1 MIRRCRPE
9 GDQALPGRRWFAVLL
24 VACLTSGAGSAGDE
38 PQPGDRGGTKAAAGK
53 AVLDEKSILDHN
65 RAWLWPDLKG
75 IRSVGFK
82 HVSGPKRLVESFGW
96 TQDGASVLEIV
107 DCPEAKWDVGKR
119 TVILADGTP
128 YSYAPGKK
136 YPSVTAVPPEGL
148 ERYARNHLRGVRMN
162 CAALDWGATPRQ
174 FTVGDVQRHD
184 DGTVT
189 AVLTPKQTHYRINAG
204 VMFHHT
210 SWAYVHDLDVG
221 RAELTVDPTTH
232 RILREV
238 DYAPD
243 DQSGAVVENNTHVF
257 VGSAPK
263 RQAVWEFSD
272 WKQVGKD
279 REVPMR
285 IRVSMPDRDRFEVDY
300 RFQWRDE
307 GLWVLERSSA
317 AFKGEDPQHGEIVD
331 LVVNRPV
338 VELDKAI
345 AGVKQA
351 LATLAEPAAKMT
363 AITLRGLYPFEFGK
377 KISLQ
382 KNDTEGY
389 PTVRDVLFAFDLL
402 DSSVRYISTVEMT
415 ADVSLERFDP
425 AKMAER
431 QLLVTFLDAQG
442 QPIQSH
448 YGSLALLPLEE
459 QSPKEM
465 VENLCK
471 HNALWLAPGRENEF
485 SYHNGKRQFK
495 VDEKSTLNVRR
506 AFALSTAFDELL
518 RSPTEC
524 RVPVR
529 FEGKLDG
536 KPVVFAAFCGKSME
550 HVLGGECAAGYG
562 YMSFWESSGSVL
574 FEKETWRPLVVRTGF
589 WEIQYS
595 DYVEIEP
602 GVAAPLRIVLISNN
616 DRDFR
621 FDFRFKVFD
630 KKLWL
635 LDRVYRNGKV
645 VGSIKDVLWADGK
658 AAATTAEAPEKG
670 TAELKSFDF
679 GRVVERHAPASRQAA
694 AIGRIMAQPLPWE
707 YPGYADLM
715 KTFIRTGESAGKATL
730 CMNVGRARQLK
741 DAAFFTLAWVS
752 PQGSVEPIRGPRDIQ
767 VSGFRL
773 PQAETARIKMCSKW
787 GSWDPCGVLWAE
799 IQRAKNGCDVKA
811 EIIDHSQDVGV
822 AAAVS
827 LAIVDS
833 HGVVRSTAER
843 VVCFVNYQGTYSSE
857 ESLHLAGVEAAGP
870 LYLVSRYSTEITARR
885 MGSSLGYSYDPYTP
899 PLAWK
904 LIFSAD
910 DSRAWGYGLLM
921 LQQNVHEELRR
932 YAGWE
937 FPPRQLEDHLRDFLL
952 KPHKDVLARLLRT
965 AKDAK
970 WLAVLAQLASHTED
984 PKFRELLLPLLDH
997 REQEVR
1003 EAAAIHLCRLGDA
1016 RRLNVAL
1023 DVFRRELAAAES
1035 PGPYRLLSPTLVET
1049 FMAIHY
1055 VDNDEAISAVG
1066 EASLKWR
1073 KHVKGDQRLDAFF
1086 GDENQAVFLLMLNV
1100 LGHSKR
1106 PLAANYLTR
1115 LLESEMRE
1123 SIKSAILL
1131 QLRNNEQNAE
1141 ARDAIEAGLE
1151 RGDATFFSC
1160 APYTPKIGK
1169 IIARKVVE
1177 GKLKKDAFTAA
1188 VAYLTYDNSKDA
1200 KDALRQVYEKRLY
1213 ADVPEAWIA
1222 VLSGLG
1228 RHGDRRH
1235 LGEAFDLLVKTIEQS
1250 PPPSPDKQKEYKR
1263 KARIDGIARRLDDS
1277 RYFPTTHVADFLHS
1291 KDADKD
1297 PTVREAVKTLLGDS
1311 YGIAGIYRTLPAL
1324 SPGMVRL
1331 AGGDDGAKVT
1341 TFGGRGFAM
1350 RFTRP
1355 ERVDMVQAVEFHG
1368 GRFNEPAKEFH
1379 VYLLDG
1385 KQKVIRDFTFPMA
1398 RMRWGGYMWYR
1409 LELPP
1414 TQVPKEFMV
1423 GFNFNADQKTEDA
1436 TGVLLT
1442 ADTTVSESHSYIGT
1456 PQSGYKPLGEKA
1468 DFVIRVVMG
1477 PAERSQ

>member
-1 MIRRCRPE
+1 MIGRRRPE
-9 GDQALPGRRWFAVLL
+9 EGESRLGRWWLAGLLL
-24 VACLTSGAGSAGDE
+24 VWLMSGAGVADDGAGTGE
-38 PQPGDRGGTKAAAGK
+38 RGGKKAPVAKAGID
-53 AVLDEKSILDHN
+53 ARSILDRN
-65 RAWLWPDLKG
+65 RAWLRPELKE

-82 HVSGPKRLVESFGW
+82 HVSRPKRLVESFGW
-96 TQDGASVLEIV
+96 TQEGASVLEIV
-107 DCPEAKWDVGKR
+107 ECPEAKWDVGKR

-128 YSYAPGKK
+128 YFYAPEKK
-136 YPSVTAVPPEGL
+136 YPSVTGVPPEGL
-148 ERYARNHLRGVRMN
+148 ERYFRDHRRGVRMN
-162 CAALDWGATPRQ
+162 CASLDWGATPQQ
-174 FTVGDVQRHD
+174 FTVGEVQKNH
-184 DGTVT
+184 DGTLTV
-189 AVLTPKQTHYRINAG
+189 VLTPKRARYRINAG
-204 VMFHHT
+204 VMFHYT

-221 RAELTVDPTTH
+221 RVELTIDPATH

-238 DYAPD
+238 DYSPD
-243 DQSGAVVENNTHVF
+243 ERSHAGVKDDTSVF
-257 VGSAPK
+257 VGTVPR
-263 RQAVWEFSD
+263 RQAVWTFSE
-272 WKQVGKD
+272 WKQVGED
-279 REVPMR
+279 REVPLR
-285 IRVSMPDRDRFEVDY
+285 IQVSMPEQDHFEVDY

-307 GLWVLERSSA
+307 GLWILKESSA
-317 AFKGEDPQHGEIVD
+317 AFKGKDPQRGEIVD
-331 LVVNRPV
+331 LIVNQPV
-338 VELDKAI
+338 VELNKAI
-345 AGVKQA
+345 AGVTQA
-351 LATLAEPAAKMT
+351 LATLAEPAAAMT
-363 AITLRGLYPFEFGK
+363 PITLRGLYPFEFGK
-377 KISLQ
+377 KIPLQ
-382 KNDTEGY
+382 KNNTEGY
-389 PTVRDVLFAFDLL
+389 PIIRDVLFAFDLF

-415 ADVSLERFDP
+415 ADVGLERFDS
-425 AKMAER
+425 AKMAEG

-448 YGSLALLPLEE
+448 YGSLAVLPLEE

-465 VENLCK
+465 VDKLCK

-495 VDEKSTLNVRR
+495 IDEKSTLNVRR
-506 AFALSTAFDELL
+506 AFALSTAFEELL
-518 RSPTEC
+518 QSPAEC
-524 RVPVR
+524 RAPVR

-536 KPVVFAAFCGKSME
+536 KPVVFAAFCGKSMD
-550 HVLGGECAAGYG
+550 HVLGGDCAAGYG

-574 FEKETWRPLVVRTGF
+574 FEKETWRPLVVRTGL

-602 GVAAPLRIVLISNN
+602 GVAAPLRIVLITEN
-616 DRDFR
+616 DQNTK

-658 AAATTAEAPEKG
+658 AATTTAEATEKG
-670 TAELKSFDF
+670 AAELKPFDF
-679 GRVVERHAPASRQAA
+679 GRVVERRAPASRQAA
-694 AIGRIMAQPLPWE
+694 AIERIMAQPRPWE
-707 YPGYADLM
+707 HPGYADLM

-741 DAAFFTLAWVS
+741 DAAFLTLAWVS
-752 PQGSVEPIRGPRDIQ
+752 PQGSVEPIAGPRDIQ

-773 PQAETARIKMCSKW
+773 PPGETAKIQMLSNTA
-787 GSWDPCGVLWAE
+787 SYAPSGVFWAE
-799 IQRAKNGCDVKA
+799 IQRAKNGCDVKV

-822 AAAVS
+822 AASVS

-843 VVCFVNYQGTYSSE
+843 VVHFVNYQGTYSSE
-857 ESLHLAGVEAAGP
+857 ESLHLARVEAAGP
-870 LYLVSRYSTEITARR
+870 LHLVSRYSTEITARR

-904 LIFSAD
+904 QIFSGD
-910 DSRAWGYGLLM
+910 DSRAWGYGLLL

-937 FPPRQLEDHLRDFLL
+937 FPPRELENHLRDYLL

-965 AKDAK
+965 TREAK
-970 WLAVLAQLASHTED
+970 WLAVLAQLAGHTDD
-984 PKFRELLLPLLDH
+984 PKFRELLLPLLEH
-997 REQEVR
+997 KEKEVR

-1016 RRLNVAL
+1016 RRLNLVL

-1049 FMAIHY
+1049 FRAIHY

-1086 GDENQAVFLLMLNV
+1086 GDESQGVFLLMLNV

-1106 PLAANYLTR
+1106 PLAAHYLTR
-1115 LLESEMRE
+1115 LLEGETRE
-1123 SIKSAILL
+1123 SIKSAILQ

-1141 ARDAIEAGLE
+1141 VSEAIEAGLE

-1160 APYTPKIGK
+1160 APYSPDVGK

-1177 GKLKKDAFTAA
+1177 GKLKKDAFSAA
-1188 VAYLTYDNSKDA
+1188 VGHLTYDDTKLA
-1200 KDALRQVYEKRLY
+1200 KDALRQAYEKRLY

-1228 RHGDRRH
+1228 RHGDRGH

-1250 PPPSPDKQKEYKR
+1250 PPPSADKQKEYKR
-1263 KARIDGIARRLDDS
+1263 KARIDGIARCLGDS
-1277 RYFPTTHVADFLHS
+1277 RYFPTTHVADFLHG
-1291 KDADKD
+1291 KDTDKR
-1297 PTVREAVKTLLGDS
+1297 PAVREAVKTLLDGS
-1311 YGIAGIYRTLPAL
+1311 YGIGGTYETLPGL

-1341 TFGGRGFAM
+1341 TYGGRGFGM
-1350 RFTRP
+1350 KFTRP
-1355 ERVDMVQAVEFHG
+1355 DQVDTVLAVEVHA

-1385 KQKVIRDFTFPMA
+1385 KQKVIRDFTFPMT
-1398 RMRWGGYMWYR
+1398 RMRWGGMMWYR
-1409 LELPP
+1409 FELPP
-1414 TQVPKEFMV
+1414 TEVPKDFWV
-1423 GFNFNADQKTEDA
+1423 GFNFDAQQKTEDA

-1442 ADTTVSESHSYIGT
+1442 ADTTVSESHSYVGT
-1456 PQSGYKPLGEKA
+1456 PQSGYKPLDAKA
-1468 DFVIRVVMG
+1468 DFVIRVVMAPG
-1477 PAERSQ
+1477 ERAR